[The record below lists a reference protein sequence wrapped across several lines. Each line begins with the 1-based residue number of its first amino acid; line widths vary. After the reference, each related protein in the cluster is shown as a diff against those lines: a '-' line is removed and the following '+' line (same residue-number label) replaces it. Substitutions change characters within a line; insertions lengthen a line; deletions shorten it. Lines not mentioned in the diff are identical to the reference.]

1 MITIREERERR
12 RRRRWLSF
20 FLVIETED
28 VRRPSRWSRGH
39 LHPHQ
44 WKSFRRTQQ
53 ITPVKSLLPLS
64 LATHLSSSHLHC
76 YLTRKALPD
85 SRSSTLITI
94 SSTSFHRFR
103 VPLPWSCQSPVTRSS
118 TLACTLTRK
127 WIYSPTYF
135 LIRDSTSVCSLN
147 TQGSFPR
154 P

>member
-12 RRRRWLSF
+12 RRRRWLNF
-20 FLVIETED
+20 FFVIGTRD
-28 VRRPSRWSRGH
+28 VRRPSRWSRRH
-39 LHPHQ
+39 LHPHG
-44 WKSFRRTQQ
+44 WISFPRTQQ
-53 ITPVKSLLPLS
+53 ITPVKSLLSLS
-64 LATHLSSSHLHC
+64 PATHLSSSHLHC

-85 SRSSTLITI
+85 SHSSTLISM
-94 SSTSFHRFR
+94 SSTRFHRFR
-103 VPLPWSCQSPVTRSS
+103 VPLPWSCHRPVTRSS

>member
-1 MITIREERERR
+1 MAEFFLCHWDRR
-12 RRRRWLSF
+12 RKKIISM
-20 FLVIETED
+20 V
-28 VRRPSRWSRGH
+28 P
-39 LHPHQ
+39 
-44 WKSFRRTQQ
+44 RTSTSPRMD
-53 ITPVKSLLPLS
+53 IISSNSADHVVKSLLPLS
-64 LATHLSSSHLHC
+64 PPTHFSSSHLHC

-85 SRSSTLITI
+85 NHSSTLITI
-94 SSTSFHRFR
+94 SSTRFHRFR
-103 VPLPWSCQSPVTRSS
+103 VPLPWSRQRPVTRSS